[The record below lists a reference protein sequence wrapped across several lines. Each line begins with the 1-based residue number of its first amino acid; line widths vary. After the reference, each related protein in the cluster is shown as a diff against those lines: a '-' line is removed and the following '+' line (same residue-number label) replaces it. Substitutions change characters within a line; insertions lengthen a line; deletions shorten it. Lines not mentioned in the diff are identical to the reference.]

1 MLDVQTNL
9 DVISVNIWQILISL
23 ANLFLLFL
31 IVKKFLYQPA
41 KNILAKRQEE
51 LEVRYKAAEEAEAQA
66 KAHQAKWEETVEG
79 AQDRAD
85 EIILKATEQAKRRG
99 EAIVTEAKTEAA
111 GMIRQAEQVIL
122 QEQQKARDDVKR
134 EIVEVSGMLSE
145 KMLEREIKLDDH
157 RALIDAFIDEIGDKD
172 E

>member
-1 MLDVQTNL
+1 MQSLDI
-9 DVISVNIWQILISL
+9 ISVNLWHILISL
-23 ANLFLLFL
+23 GNLAL
-31 IVKKFLYQPA
+31 IFYFAKKFLFGPVQ
-41 KNILAKRQEE
+41 NLFAKRRAE
-51 LEVRYKAAEEAEAQA
+51 LDAQYQAAAEAEEQA
-66 KAHQAKWEETVEG
+66 KAKEAEWTATMAGAKEE
-79 AQDRAD
+79 AHAIMQQ
-85 EIILKATEQAKRRG
+85 ATEQAKRRG
-99 EAIVTEAKTEAA
+99 EAIVTEAKAEAA